1 MCGFT
6 VIIKNEPLSTHELVN
21 QQFVLNHRGPDA
33 TGIYLSKNKKVGF
46 IHNRLSFLDLSSD
59 GNQPFLSEDERFV
72 IVFNGEIYNYKKL
85 KSELQLQGIEFRTNT
100 DTEVILKGYIK
111 EGAGFIN
118 KLEGMFSFVVY
129 DQETS
134 KLIAV
139 RDRFGIK
146 PLYYY
151 TSSNVIVFSSE
162 IKGIL
167 ASISPK
173 RLTVRK
179 ESIALFLANRYVP
192 TPFTIWEDV
201 FKLEPAHFL
210 ELDSELNKKKS
221 EYWRLE
227 LDDKR
232 MKFSDLSKLTDEM
245 LKESVNSHLISDV
258 QIGGFLSGG
267 YDSSALAL
275 YARRTSSSYPTFSIG
290 FTNWDDSEDKYAK
303 IVANHLNLDLSTELS
318 PKIDLDN
325 VGFLMNYYDD
335 PIADISILPTFQVSK
350 LAAQNVKAV
359 LSGEGAD
366 EIFGGYWWNKD
377 ESFHFSS
384 HFNRLKNSVFGKSFA
399 DIKTHYIFAMS
410 MGLFDFKE
418 LNKALI
424 GDFKKSIPHDP
435 FEHFNK
441 FEVKGTSTVKQLQ
454 ILDIKT
460 FMYELV
466 LQKIDRASMAN
477 SLEVR
482 VPFLDHKLVELY
494 MSLSS
499 DSYMRRGVQKPV
511 LRDLLMGKL
520 PNEILE
526 RKKQGFVGPDSF
538 YMNISYY
545 KSVLVT
551 GRLIKDEVISPF
563 YLNEKLDNKDHWR
576 LWKLFVLELWWQKW
590 MN

>member
-21 QQFVLNHRGPDA
+21 QQFILNHRGPDA
-33 TGIYLSKNKKVGF
+33 TGIYLSKNKKIGF

-59 GNQPFLSEDERFV
+59 GNQPFLSDDERFV
-72 IVFNGEIYNYKKL
+72 IVFNGEIYNYKNL

-111 EGAGFIN
+111 QGASFIN

-129 DQETS
+129 NQETS

-151 TSSNVIVFSSE
+151 ISSNVIVFSSE

-167 ASISPK
+167 ASIRPK
-173 RLTVRK
+173 RLSVRK

-227 LDDKR
+227 LDNKR
-232 MKFSDLSKLTDEM
+232 VKFSDLSKLTDEM
-245 LKESVNSHLISDV
+245 LIESVNSHLISDV

-275 YARRTSSSYPTFSIG
+275 YASRTSSSYPTFSIG
-290 FTNWDDSEDKYAK
+290 FSNWDESEDKYAK

-318 PKIDLDN
+318 PKIELDN
-325 VGFLMNYYDD
+325 VGFLMNHYDD

-366 EIFGGYWWNKD
+366 EIFGGYWWNKN
-377 ESFHFSS
+377 ESFYYSS
-384 HFNRLKNSVFGKSFA
+384 PFNRLKNYVFGKSFD

-418 LNKALI
+418 LNKALL
-424 GDFKKSIPHDP
+424 GEFKKSIPRDP
-435 FEHFNK
+435 FEHFDK
-441 FEVKGTSTVKQLQ
+441 FEVKGISTIKQLQ

-482 VPFLDHKLVELY
+482 VPFLDHKLVDLY
-494 MSLSS
+494 MSLSP
-499 DSYMRRGVQKPV
+499 DSFMKKGLQKPV
-511 LRDLLMGKL
+511 LRELLKGKL
-520 PNEILE
+520 PNQILE

-538 YMNISYY
+538 YMDISHY
-545 KSVLVT
+545 KSVLIP
-551 GRLIKDEVISPF
+551 GRLIKDGVISPL
-563 YLNEKLDNKDHWR
+563 YLNEKLDKKDHWR